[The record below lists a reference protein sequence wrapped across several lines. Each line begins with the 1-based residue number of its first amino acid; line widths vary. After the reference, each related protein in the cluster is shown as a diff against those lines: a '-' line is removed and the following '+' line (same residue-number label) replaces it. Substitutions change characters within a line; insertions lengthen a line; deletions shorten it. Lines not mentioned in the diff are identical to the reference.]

1 VDGLGLFDIF
11 GVAAERLGHFVVARV
26 AEITA
31 GLVALGVGGPAAI
44 TTAAFLCRTA
54 VASSIAF
61 CPNEPSPCRQ
71 MTCAKGF
78 GGPGGERKRHPH
90 THRAERP
97 GIEPVAGEQSRD
109 RLAAKIQDLPPVDP
123 LQGRTRRRAQV
134 GTAAIVRG
142 GRCLCHPVGTPQV
155 QADAPPDQRRQ
166 RLVRPGTPGQPNTL
180 CPLGIMSRQRR
191 NIGSRVTR
199 EGHARFW
206 ERPGVKFRR
215 ATRRTSPFRGEDRKV
230 CNRRISP
237 VAAQSGDCLLS
248 ERIAGTQPWRREPL
262 FMPQSGLGTGGA

>member
-1 VDGLGLFDIF
+1 
-11 GVAAERLGHFVVARV
+11 
-26 AEITA
+26 
-31 GLVALGVGGPAAI
+31 
-44 TTAAFLCRTA
+44 
-54 VASSIAF
+54 
-61 CPNEPSPCRQ
+61 
-71 MTCAKGF
+71 MTCTKGF
-78 GGPGGERKRHPH
+78 GGLGAERKRHPH

-123 LQGRTRRRAQV
+123 LQGRTRRRPQV

-155 QADAPPDQRRQ
+155 QADARPDQRRQ

-230 CNRRISP
+230 CNRRKP
-237 VAAQSGDCLLS
+237 EARDVATELPLSADSGRSQFARPGCPRFESGRSKLAD
-248 ERIAGTQPWRREPL
+248 RIAARREPNKC
-262 FMPQSGLGTGGA
+262 GRER